1 MARTDSPDD
10 LLLWIQKATAPV
22 TGGAYF
28 RSLVQRLAESLGV
41 RVALITECLD
51 DDARWVRTLAY
62 WAANGF
68 AENVELKPPTT
79 HFLPEIESRN
89 PI

>member
-28 RSLVQRLAESLGV
+28 RSLVQRLAESLGI
-41 RVALITECLD
+41 RVALIAECLD
-51 DDARWVRTLAY
+51 DALAGSAPSPTGPRMASPRT
-62 WAANGF
+62 
-68 AENVELKPPTT
+68 
-79 HFLPEIESRN
+79 SS
-89 PI
+89 